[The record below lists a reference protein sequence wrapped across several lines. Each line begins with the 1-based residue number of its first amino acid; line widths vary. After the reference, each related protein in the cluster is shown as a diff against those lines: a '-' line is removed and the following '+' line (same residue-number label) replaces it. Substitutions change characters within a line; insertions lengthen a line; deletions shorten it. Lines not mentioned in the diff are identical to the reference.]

1 MSIGDIG
8 FQNGTSSGAG
18 LRILRPDARA
28 QDSTE
33 KGVILVVD
41 PSLARRRSIS
51 SAVDGLG
58 YEVVEARTASE
69 AMDEISQRP
78 IGAVVIDLFV
88 PGSSAIDF
96 CRRLK
101 ALPDTARLPVLVLSR
116 MEDLE
121 NEVLTMEA
129 GADEFITGPLRPRV
143 LRARVQSVLRRK
155 AAVDALDETEAVV
168 FTLAQSVEEK
178 DPALGQHCERL
189 ALLAAAIG
197 VRLGLPSSDIVALQ
211 RGGYLH
217 DVGKVAIPD
226 SVLMKPGP
234 LTPEEWEIMKTHAEK
249 GERICSN
256 IRSLAPVLPII
267 RHHHERWD
275 GSGYPDKL
283 KEKEIPLLARILQL
297 ADIYDALTAVR
308 PYKRA
313 FTSEEAC
320 QIMRNEAA
328 KGWRDPEL
336 VRVFEEVLPAF
347 RRCEED
353 STSASLNA
361 LAVSIEK
368 YRKNPGRS
376 NSRELSLAGS
386 VARLASGL

>member
-8 FQNGTSSGAG
+8 FQNGTSNGAG

-283 KEKEIPLLARILQL
+283 KGHEIPLLARILQL

-313 FTSEEAC
+313 FTSEEAS

-336 VRVFEEVLPAF
+336 VRVFEDVLPAF
-347 RRCEED
+347 RTCEED

-368 YRKNPGRS
+368 YRKNPGRT
-376 NSRELSLAGS
+376 NSRELSLTGQ
-386 VARLASGL
+386 VAKLASGL